1 VVKARNLMRRPIAV
15 VCGGLVGIL
24 IAGCSSEQS
33 TKSRPVP
40 TPVAHSMAGLSLP
53 ISKYTLDPAQEAQ
66 VERAGDYLTQQCMRR
81 FGFDYPVTP
90 PSKAALATK
99 VFTEFNS
106 RRYGV
111 TNRESVLLYG
121 YGLPPWVQGAEPRPM
136 EKMSDAEFMVLDGTA
151 DDRKRSVAGQQIPPD
166 GCSGEAE
173 RKLSGAGLGTKK
185 GTASPAALPAQILQT
200 SFLRAQSDP
209 RVLMVFQRWATCM
222 KERGYSYENPF
233 KALGDKRWTREG
245 NHPSKAH
252 RETALA
258 DIDCKKKT
266 NVIGV
271 EYAIESEYQ
280 NIEIDKHA
288 EELARIRKS
297 LMQQLKATEILMNTN
312 GG

>member
-1 VVKARNLMRRPIAV
+1 MKARNMMWRPVAV
-15 VCGGLVGIL
+15 VCSGLTGML
-24 IAGCSSEQS
+24 IAACSSEQP
-33 TKSRPVP
+33 TKPQPVP
-40 TPVAHSMAGLSLP
+40 TPVAHSMTGLSLP
-53 ISKYTLDPAQEAQ
+53 ISKYIFDPAQEAK
-66 VERAGDYLTQQCMRR
+66 VERASDYLTQQCMRR

-90 PSKAALATK
+90 PSKASLATR

-136 EKMSDAEFMVLDGTA
+136 EKMSDAEFIVLDGTA
-151 DDRKRSVAGQQIPPD
+151 DDSKRSVAGHQVPPG

-173 RKLSGAGLGTKK
+173 RKLSSVGLSTKK
-185 GTASPAALPAQILQT
+185 GTAGPAALPAQILQR
-200 SFLRAQSDP
+200 SFVRTQSDP
-209 RVLMVFQRWATCM
+209 RVLKVFQSWSTCM

-245 NHPSKAH
+245 NRPGKAH
-252 RETALA
+252 VETALA

-266 NVIGV
+266 NLIGV

-280 NIEIDKHA
+280 NTEIDRHA
-288 EELARIRKS
+288 EELASIRKT
-297 LMQQLKATEILMNTN
+297 LMQQLKAIEKLMGTN
-312 GG
+312 GS